1 MIYTATVSYLVSS
14 KRDYLR
20 RVKTV
25 RNIAADSI
33 TEASHIA
40 LSQVKNQICPAV
52 SSIWYDWPQSN
63 T

>member
-1 MIYTATVSYLVSS
+1 MTYTATVSWMVRG

-20 RVKTV
+20 RVQTV

-40 LSQVKNQICPAV
+40 LSQVKNQICPSV

-63 T
+63 I